1 MRILATTLML
11 LVSAAPAAA
20 QTTADEILAV
30 LQDTAAGWNAGDL
43 GRYMQGYWRSAD
55 LRFASGGTVTY
66 GWEATLERYRAR
78 YPDKAAMGILT
89 FSDLDVELLG
99 DDAACVFGAWE
110 LQRAEDRPH
119 GLFTLVFR
127 RLPEGWR
134 IVHDHTSS
142 AD

>member
-1 MRILATTLML
+1 MRILVTTLML
-11 LVSAAPAAA
+11 LVVAGAAAA
-20 QTTADEILAV
+20 QTTADEIVAV
-30 LQDTAAGWNAGDL
+30 LEGTAEGWNAGDL
-43 GRYMQGYWRSAD
+43 QRYMQGYWRSED

-78 YPDKAAMGILT
+78 YPDKAAMGTLR
-89 FSDLDVELLG
+89 FSDVDVELLG
-99 DDAACVFGAWE
+99 DDTACVFGAWE

-134 IVHDHTSS
+134 IVHDHTSA